1 MNDVRNMNLSSDEI
15 DFDNRKTIYFA
26 RKELARLFGVDKSF
40 IDGKRIDIESPSK
53 SDSFSWFQATEM
65 SLL

>member
-26 RKELARLFGVDKSF
+26 RKELARSFGVDSLSK
-40 IDGKRIDIESPSK
+40 IGPS
-53 SDSFSWFQATEM
+53 
-65 SLL
+65 